1 MIKTDPLPPDGRYAL
16 KLSARHQRKTEA
28 IADMSSVISANA
40 GVLADGELVLSA
52 LAGRESSFEE
62 LVRRYQR
69 PIAAYVYRMVGDYDS
84 ALDLTQEVFIKVYNS
99 LFRYRSEF
107 KFSTWIYRIAHNAAI
122 DHLRRHAVREQSLV
136 IGIDGERREI
146 SIESRRLTPEQE
158 SENKEQRSEI
168 ESVVQML
175 PAAYRELIVL
185 RHSQDLSYDEIAEV
199 TGLPLGTVKNRLFRA
214 REAMRDHLLQR
225 GITRS

>member
-1 MIKTDPLPPDGRYAL
+1 M
-16 KLSARHQRKTEA
+16 SAA
-28 IADMSSVISANA
+28 ISIAKPSA
-40 GVLADGELVLSA
+40 LADVELVQSA
-52 LAGRESSFEE
+52 LAGREASFEE

-69 PIAAYVYRMVGDYDS
+69 PIAAYVYRMVGDYDA

-99 LFRYRSEF
+99 LSRYRSEF
-107 KFSTWIYRIAHNAAI
+107 KFSTWIYKIAHNAAI
-122 DHLRRHAVREQSLV
+122 DQLRRHAVREHSLTT
-136 IGIDGERREI
+136 GIDGERREI

-158 SENKEQRSEI
+158 SERKEQRCEI
-168 ESVVQML
+168 ESVVQLL
-175 PAAYRELIVL
+175 PSAYRELIVL

-225 GITRS
+225 GITSP